1 MAVEQLY
8 KGIELATAVSFCFW
22 SLILDLYVFE
32 ADRNT
37 FSEIILAPCEG
48 SARLSVVQPCCGF
61 KERFEMQA
69 ASV

>member
-32 ADRNT
+32 ADRKHFFGDYFGT
-37 FSEIILAPCEG
+37 VS
-48 SARLSVVQPCCGF
+48 
-61 KERFEMQA
+61 KT
-69 ASV
+69 